1 MQMKSLSY
9 FLTYIDIYGTK
20 YTFFSNKRPKLYTVT
35 GGILSII
42 SIFFCI
48 LIPLIFTIDDLNR
61 KIPQITISP
70 IFSES
75 FRKVKIKDEK
85 IRIPWRLIDSNYNE
99 YVNHTG
105 LLYPI
110 IYYVVRTKN
119 QDNGKMN
126 FRKRELKYKLCSET
140 SMENENNYL
149 YKIKIPLNKLYCI
162 DMDELD
168 IGGNLMSELLYYI
181 QFNLFYC
188 EDGINYDQNN
198 PKCTSY
204 NKIIDTVGL
213 NNSLRI
219 AIYYPE
225 VQFQPINKESPLV
238 VSFKQHSFDIS
249 RYTSKIEKIFLQ
261 KNILTDDS
269 GWVMKKELNTSFWGI
284 NLISGDNFYRG
295 EGVDYINQEAN
306 SKAYSFSIYLES
318 DIIHYRRF
326 YKKFNSI
333 LAETVPV
340 AYIIFFIFKHISKM
354 FKFAEGNKKIIELL
368 FENLIEKPEI
378 MKKNNINSDNN
389 NFMSISFKKVISK
402 DDSNLKNK
410 KKPKI
415 SVDNVLSRKNNNFHR
430 SSVVNK
436 KRNTNLTINNF
447 NLKAS
452 NKIFVQNKKM
462 SYNNMSNQNLLFESG
477 KKREFIINDEKVVKI
492 PQKKKSDKN
501 VIQSQQSLVKKK
513 LFPYK
518 YYLFSVFIKNLN
530 ISKGNY
536 LFSSRFAKVY
546 TFLCQL
552 FDVTTYISLQREF
565 SLLKN
570 TLSEKNI
577 KLIENYNKIN
587 VNSKNFL
594 KDISYCIGEQKLNI
608 LAQGVKK

>member
-48 LIPLIFTIDDLNR
+48 LIPLIFTIDDLKR
-61 KIPQITISP
+61 KIPHITISP
-70 IFSES
+70 IFSENY
-75 FRKVKIKDEK
+75 RKVKIKDEK
-85 IRIPWRLIDSNYNE
+85 ISIPWRLIDSNYNE

-110 IYYVVRTKN
+110 IYYVVGTKN
-119 QDNGKMN
+119 QDNEKMN
-126 FRKRELKYKLCSET
+126 FRKRELKYKLCNET

-149 YKIKIPLNKLYCI
+149 YKIQIPLNKLYCI

-168 IGGNLMSELLYYI
+168 IGGNWMNEFIYYV

-204 NKIIDTVGL
+204 NKIIDSVGL

-225 VQFQPINKESPLV
+225 VHIQPINKENPLV
-238 VSFKQHSFDIS
+238 VTFKQHSFDIS
-249 RYTSKIEKIFLQ
+249 RYTSKIEKIILQ

-269 GWVMKKELNTSFWGI
+269 GWVMKKELNTSFWGV

-295 EGVDYINQEAN
+295 ERIDYENQEIN
-306 SKAYSFSIYLES
+306 SKAYSFTIYLES
-318 DIIHYRRF
+318 DIIHYRRY

-333 LAETVPV
+333 LAEIVPV
-340 AYIIFFIFKHISKM
+340 AYIIFFIFKHISKI

-368 FENLIEKPEI
+368 FENLIEKPEK

-415 SVDNVLSRKNNNFHR
+415 SVDYVLSGKNNNFHR

-452 NKIFVQNKKM
+452 NKLFVQNKKM
-462 SYNNMSNQNLLFESG
+462 SNNNMSNQNLLLESG

-492 PQKKKSDKN
+492 PRKTKSDKN

>member
-48 LIPLIFTIDDLNR
+48 LIPLIFTIDDLKR
-61 KIPQITISP
+61 KIPHITISP
-70 IFSES
+70 IFSENY
-75 FRKVKIKDEK
+75 RKVKIKDEK

-110 IYYVVRTKN
+110 IYYVVGTKN
-119 QDNGKMN
+119 QDNEKMN
-126 FRKRELKYKLCSET
+126 FRKRELKYKLCNET

-149 YKIKIPLNKLYCI
+149 YKIQIPLNKLYCI

-168 IGGNLMSELLYYI
+168 IGGNWMNEFIYYV

-204 NKIIDTVGL
+204 NKIIDSVGL

-225 VQFQPINKESPLV
+225 VHIQPINKENPLV
-238 VSFKQHSFDIS
+238 VTFKQHSFDIS
-249 RYTSKIEKIFLQ
+249 RYTSKIEKIILQ

-269 GWVMKKELNTSFWGI
+269 GWVMKKELNTSFWGV

-295 EGVDYINQEAN
+295 ERIDYENQEIN
-306 SKAYSFSIYLES
+306 SKAYSFTIYLES
-318 DIIHYRRF
+318 DIIHYRRY

-333 LAETVPV
+333 LAEIVPV
-340 AYIIFFIFKHISKM
+340 AYIIFFIFKHISKI

-368 FENLIEKPEI
+368 FENLIEKPEK

-415 SVDNVLSRKNNNFHR
+415 SVDYVLSGKNNNFHR

-452 NKIFVQNKKM
+452 NKLFVQNKKM
-462 SYNNMSNQNLLFESG
+462 SNNNMSNQNLLLESG

-492 PQKKKSDKN
+492 PRKTKSDKN

>member
-1 MQMKSLSY
+1 
-9 FLTYIDIYGTK
+9 
-20 YTFFSNKRPKLYTVT
+20 
-35 GGILSII
+35 
-42 SIFFCI
+42 
-48 LIPLIFTIDDLNR
+48 
-61 KIPQITISP
+61 
-70 IFSES
+70 
-75 FRKVKIKDEK
+75 
-85 IRIPWRLIDSNYNE
+85 
-99 YVNHTG
+99 
-105 LLYPI
+105 
-110 IYYVVRTKN
+110 
-119 QDNGKMN
+119 
-126 FRKRELKYKLCSET
+126 
-140 SMENENNYL
+140 
-149 YKIKIPLNKLYCI
+149 
-162 DMDELD
+162 
-168 IGGNLMSELLYYI
+168 
-181 QFNLFYC
+181 
-188 EDGINYDQNN
+188 
-198 PKCTSY
+198 
-204 NKIIDTVGL
+204 
-213 NNSLRI
+213 
-219 AIYYPE
+219 
-225 VQFQPINKESPLV
+225 
-238 VSFKQHSFDIS
+238 
-249 RYTSKIEKIFLQ
+249 
-261 KNILTDDS
+261 
-269 GWVMKKELNTSFWGI
+269 
-284 NLISGDNFYRG
+284 
-295 EGVDYINQEAN
+295 
-306 SKAYSFSIYLES
+306 
-318 DIIHYRRF
+318 
-326 YKKFNSI
+326 
-333 LAETVPV
+333 
-340 AYIIFFIFKHISKM
+340 M

-368 FENLIEKPEI
+368 FENLIEKPEK